1 MLSWLFRYLSTF
13 QVPLCIDSS
22 NFNVILAGLKCT
34 QGKCIVNSISLKE
47 GEVDFVAKAK
57 VVKRFGAAVVVM
69 AFDEQGQATEVDRK
83 LEICERSFR
92 ILVDKVGFNPND
104 VIFGTNLNIIYI
116 YKNISQFEYNVHLFK
131 S

>member
-1 MLSWLFRYLSTF
+1 M
-13 QVPLCIDSS
+13 
-22 NFNVILAGLKCT
+22 
-34 QGKCIVNSISLKE
+34 KE